1 MIASTPPQ
9 KTVATTWQPATW
21 EDYERYRDRLPIT
34 LLEQALNRL
43 TYDTNITAAQWFMQ
57 ALVKPSETRI
67 SA

>member
-1 MIASTPPQ
+1 MAQAPTEVDEQFLDPRFG
-9 KTVATTWQPATW
+9 ATIL
-21 EDYERYRDRLPIT
+21 DRLPIT

-43 TYDTNITAAQWFMQ
+43 IYDTNITAAQWFMQ